1 MKKEKFSLFYDNKEK
16 KTLLLFDFSGIYL
29 PILLTINKL
38 FFILIQLK
46 NYFNTIQKFI
56 ASNII

>member
-1 MKKEKFSLFYDNKEK
+1 MKKEKFSLFYDNKEE